1 MLVMLSG
8 MIGTDN
14 VLMLVAFA
22 DDEPVETTGE
32 SLPAD
37 DDGNVIGEET
47 EETAAPEP
55 ADETEPQA
63 AAEEEKAVPQPT
75 ETPEITTEPGT
86 GTEEPSE
93 LPTEDAAG
101 ESKSETEPEGPKDE
115 DVPALAE
122 RKIEHIQIIPNL
134 EMALSGQLPTDA
146 SVGLKETE
154 YQFKDTL
161 GTLLYKGELQVFYG
175 SGDVFQPDGIVT
187 VEIKGELIRSAISEG
202 RTIGLIVDERNTE
215 AKLVKAENDTL
226 TFQLTKIDLFVLY
239 VKAAETEDPKKG
251 EEPDKESD
259 EYVFQAET
267 VKLTDILTALSI
279 ELTQNNYNV
288 SVDSDA
294 VKLSAVKVNKN
305 GLAAFTLTALRSFSD
320 VTLSLVSSNGKD
332 AHSISLSYAVPVFN
346 YAFTGL
352 DDSVMLLSLLRENGV
367 KTVAVDDASVAE
379 GDEANV
385 ELLDYI
391 GDYLVAPNKYF
402 DRAVIT
408 AITREG
414 KTYEIVISCVAVVEE
429 QTIPASAG
437 EATVTLA
444 GLLPSGAEVAV
455 TEIETPDGIEAE
467 DSVSFDITISGD
479 FQPEEPITVTVS
491 DPKIREMAEAGMQ
504 ILVVHVADDGTLEP
518 IRPLE
523 VKGDTITF
531 MADHFSR
538 FNIGGYL
545 FGILTSWMTEAFHIA
560 ICGLSGLT
568 ANYSS
573 TSVVVEEGLEV
584 IGAWNV
590 SSSGLLSSLS
600 GLRIDMTER
609 ISIDLL
615 ERESLDVYAV
625 NNGQLDHVLASNIA
639 QEESVELGSA
649 KGFALVRDSGY
660 RQKSV
665 TLDNVSLDGMMPK
678 DVSAEAED
686 ASENTTVQ
694 MLDGELLAA
703 YEINLSSEGTEYQP
717 DAGHPVE
724 VTINVAGVTATNAD
738 NIELWH
744 IRDDGTSEKMEGFTV
759 ENGKVS
765 FVATSFSMY
774 AVVETKLTETVD
786 ASDGNTYEIVVTYKN
801 TSGIPMKGTALLV
814 SELKPG
820 DEGYDEY
827 VAASAAK
834 VGTKTENIE
843 LSRVFD
849 IRIVNESDHSTI
861 YEPAGDVEVSIRL
874 VGETLDDYANI
885 DVLHFVED
893 DNTDGFTVYDL
904 DSAVNGESVRF
915 TTDSFSVYAVVGTV
929 HVRTFYFYTFDEYLD
944 YVPYY
949 LNTDVGTDESQTYMQ
964 IVREGE
970 TPVAPQNPINP
981 QDQEAAFSGWYQG
994 SANTADGPT
1003 ATVPYTFSAV
1013 PELSEDDSVYLY
1025 AKFSRYIY
1033 VVFHDQHDA
1042 GSNSFPVAFTRRID
1056 LNSEGDWYVDVTQY
1070 SVSYEDPN
1078 ELDDTAMVFVGWSE
1092 APITKPGAALNDDGD
1107 TVTQVNTQNGQLW
1120 ATQTTHLY
1128 PIFAPVKWISFYSG
1142 PSGSHATY
1150 FTDTYYLNGIGPEN
1164 LPGRDGRPAMTRD
1177 GNYEFAG
1184 WYINASLDSNGE
1196 VDITGATK
1204 VADADGVLNTGA
1216 TDEEKGKLTAAGIT
1230 FENTAAEGETP
1241 SWRIKLTGNVTL
1253 YAYWTAKTTA
1263 NYTVVIVKQNATDET
1278 GINES
1283 NKTYSYSE
1291 SFTLSGTIGDTLQAT
1306 DSRFEHY
1313 RKLNTN
1319 GSYNALHDPD
1329 LGEGDVNPYANYTLS
1344 TSRTDSGEGSSTEID
1359 ANGSSIL
1366 YFRYNWITK
1375 PSISDKFTLRFVDPM
1390 AEPEYAIK
1398 EYVAGETEGTPYDD
1412 RVPYSETLSTYVPP
1426 DPTSTVSRAGLIFN
1440 GWYADRACT
1449 TRAIFHAGSTANDLT
1464 DEEKASL
1471 AIKENGVT
1479 TGYKPYVF
1487 FASMPAADMTFYAG
1501 WTRQWFLIKI
1511 DPNYGELYKHVYTDD
1526 TQTAYRI
1533 EEGDP
1538 VFTGTGS
1545 TWFWKEYGDTFQ
1557 EYTTIRR
1564 DYVESDSGSWYYVK
1578 HDRDYYGYPDGWISD
1593 ESGERK
1599 AYYTK
1604 DLGEATEFT
1613 TFEHEE
1619 GVYRYA
1625 GWYEVLYDE
1634 NGNEIGEADSRYDFS
1649 KIVDHNI
1656 TLRMRWQKVG
1666 AFYLQ
1671 YDAGLGTL
1679 NRDEENEKL
1688 YLELDGDSYADD
1700 ADVLITRS
1708 AKAPVSYEFV
1718 GWRIRGDE
1726 SGTVYRAGQT
1736 FHLLSQ
1742 YMATVQ
1748 GKRTVFLDAV
1758 YQQVPTATIVYHA
1771 NGGTV
1776 AGGITESSIHYG
1788 GYPTGSDFSDTSLV
1802 KSADLGAGT
1811 ATVSHIVNNSEFVL
1825 SDGSTWLCMNNAT
1838 FAGWCEN
1845 SVYDPDDADHPLL
1858 KTDASQ
1864 SYRVGANAGETAEDQ
1879 TVHLY
1884 AIWQV
1889 DVKFHLN
1896 KSADNANF
1904 GGTWDS
1910 SVYTLYGDTYT
1921 QSNVY
1926 VGSTLSWPTHDPVWT
1941 GSESKSFLGWAT
1953 RTGDSE
1959 PYTYNTFDFSQ
1970 PVTGAL
1976 DLYALWGDAPIC
1988 NVKVVDSS
1996 DYPTIAAAPWVDS
2009 DNNGTP
2015 DGSATITL
2023 TSARQAP
2030 SVLATAITSDADA
2043 YNNVHSTTYAFSFAT
2058 VLGESVDMQYLQ
2070 EKRIEQIYYSPQD
2083 GKTHL
2088 IYGSGTDAR
2097 DVALGENEQLCFVY
2111 YQVRTPD
2118 IGYLLMEISG
2128 DVKPINNMDSDAP
2141 TSTAGLGVTISAD
2154 TIFTIS
2160 STYQPMTWLPET
2172 VTETINKQAIT
2183 HYNFA
2188 IGAPGATN
2196 SVDLHHKTQAYTG
2209 NETGADARPEL
2220 YIKNTWRGLQF
2231 SQDGTNYFNADA
2243 ESKLYV
2249 VFYTEMPTVVTLYN
2263 STVGLAADM
2272 DTQFTYD
2279 YWIEEIPLNNGVPNY
2294 EMPTLVFTTRDPRT
2308 PYSQQLAAGDTY
2320 SALTFTSTA
2329 HTYRVTF
2336 VLTPKDGFTPTVPHS
2351 LPTVDGCNAPATT
2364 IPSWVG
2370 NSSATDSQSN
2380 NYHSNAVDSGNAF
2393 SYTVLEGDGYCG
2405 KTALIQFTNRRETVN
2420 VDLHVAKADLNG
2432 ILYHAPEWRVAATG
2446 SSTVWDPA
2454 NKYTVPLSLGEMKSL
2469 FEGYTYDKFTHN
2481 VDSNYKPG
2489 ALIYGMDHHTSAS
2502 HNDSSGDNDQITLD
2516 ENASLGCFKLA
2527 YELVD
2532 PANPNVYNLYMKDG
2546 GDYRYPLDGLAE
2558 QIAHNINGV
2567 THPDDN
2573 TLFYRLFY
2581 LFYPAVT
2588 VYYVVENA
2596 DGSLSPV
2603 KGSTDGTTE
2612 SETITYNGEQAKLN
2626 SHYNGMQADL
2636 NTEIVQQGQK
2646 VGIWTQS
2653 LEISQKVGDDANG
2666 NPIFNIPPLLDNGT
2680 HKLDLIY
2687 YKLGA
2692 STQADPATP
2701 HTNISAFPGT
2711 KDNGYIDPGTN
2722 SVYSSGVT
2730 EELVLHI
2737 GITDHR
2743 LQWRFVDEPAP
2754 QVLDNWPVVY
2764 AIYRER
2770 GYNLT
2775 VTKTVT
2781 VDTGYT
2787 EPYTVT
2793 ITSPSINR
2801 DKYTVTGT
2809 GYSTISAVP
2818 AQLNGSDLVEGTGV
2832 ITFEVK
2838 DGDSVTIHGLIPG
2851 TYTVSETGNE
2861 NDTLSAKTITDA
2873 SQATET
2879 DLTVTDNSTVS
2890 VNLQANTEL
2899 RLTNAPKAICRV
2911 GSIEFHTLSS
2921 AVEYI
2926 SAHSSTMTGTIEM
2939 LMDYLM
2945 PASDTPVI
2953 PAYLSVALTT
2963 ANNYNGSGTTATITR
2978 KGNVTG
2984 PMISNLGTFTLGNV
2998 CLYGNNVSGSAMIS
3012 NEGTLTLGGD
3022 ISVTN
3027 LTTTTTQGEGGEVT
3041 TTTATAGTQ
3050 TNTSPVLKDAKGNK
3064 NGGAIYSLKGTVNMV
3079 GGTIRACS
3087 ATSGGAI
3094 YAAAG
3099 AVNIS
3104 GGNIQ
3109 DNSATECGAIYYAG
3123 SDTVTISGG
3132 TIGADGHANKAQ
3144 NGGALYM
3151 ASGTADITGGTIS
3164 YNTASQSGGAIY
3176 ALNAY
3181 VNVNGNSAS
3190 IDHNTAAVNGGAVH
3204 METLTFKLI
3213 KGSITNNSAA
3223 DGGAIWAGT
3232 GTVELSGGSMSN
3244 NSATGVSTTTTDPD
3258 TGVETTTTTGGSGGA
3273 VYAESSAF
3281 VMTGGTLSSN
3291 TANENGG
3298 AVYAESG
3305 SINVKNSGSQVKNN
3319 TATNGSGGGV
3329 YAGSGSVTMSS
3340 SAKLYGNAATS
3351 GNGGALYVGSGTA
3364 SLNAVTIGDKTS
3376 GNANQAING
3385 SGVFVNSGTL
3395 SITDGSIGG
3404 NVASNGGAVGVGSA
3418 DARLNFYNGLKITGN
3433 TMTVSGGEPVA
3444 SNVYLNYDTDAIL
3457 NFQTLNNQANVG
3469 IYVSDDVLN
3478 EGTKDQTTV
3487 LAQRGVPNT
3496 RFGVYVNTNVVSNMG
3511 KIINDR
3517 TGNLTVR
3524 NETTNKK
3531 LYWVRDFNVKVY
3543 YVASYAD
3550 GLPFGNTD
3558 YTNSFATSG
3567 GNFKKQL
3574 DETPPKEDSAI
3585 SDVAADV
3592 RTKDGVNLPASAV
3605 FGNAFVQGSS
3615 ASSMSY
3621 TEYLTDIKWNT
3632 TDNRWEFVKRDRNSV
3647 PGNDTNTK
3655 ENLIFIYTE
3664 PYYLSIENNAK
3675 DDSNH
3680 GLTLDISALTVT
3692 VNGTAQSVIDNY
3704 GYVYAKNDEIQNALR
3719 PVQASDLVLAYGES
3733 IRILLPGGKNMA
3745 YALTGTYYSAYDP
3758 ANSSNNV
3765 PASGTVEY
3773 KQRVTPDSTPTQTGT
3788 GNVDASAAFAVN
3800 GTTPSTAGQTHQLIF
3815 GGDRAICKLVVSA
3828 RIADTSTTSGYVE
3841 SGFVDEH
3848 AGEENTAGKYEYT
3861 FNSPRQANDFIMAHH
3876 DAFTSGTTVTATIEM
3891 LMDYMI
3897 PASEQV
3903 SLSTGNDLVRNITF
3917 QTAVDGYFRYDSE
3930 NTKAD
3935 GTGTH
3940 PRATISRAS
3949 GNLSSFIAAPNGTLS
3964 GGDYVDKL
3972 TVKNL
3977 IFDGKNFGGDTIEG
3991 GIIKTKGW
3999 NVEISNADFRN
4010 CRARYGGGIFIES
4023 VWPKKDDQTPYGHL
4037 TVTDSHFTNCQS
4049 LEGTDKFGGG
4059 GIWTSMR
4066 EMTLT
4071 GCSFDSCR
4079 GDATIGNSKNAQGGG
4094 AFHFVA
4100 NINVNI
4106 ETKSTVT
4113 NCTFENCSANAGGSM
4128 ECGAKTVRITGCI
4141 FRNSTAKTKNS
4152 GAFNVWV
4159 YDSSNSSNKSY
4170 VYVDNCTFENCYCI
4184 TVSNGN
4190 GNGGAFRSTA
4200 TYNTVTNCTFTNT
4213 TGAKGGA
4220 INITND
4226 KAVDTFVSGC
4236 SFNGCTAVQEGGAIY
4251 CMSKTLTIDSVNH
4264 DSESGGYN
4272 QQTLNDTLIRNCTA
4286 VNEGGAVYHG
4296 NKNTAAIFSVTN
4308 ATIDTCY
4315 SSTKG
4320 GGGVYTMAPKVSI
4333 TDSIVQNCS
4342 TLAENQNGG
4351 GMYLE
4356 RSTNTILSGTVIQN
4370 CTATDF
4376 GGGVFQGE
4384 YYENNTLKTVNGSF
4398 TITNGSSISGNNAQG
4413 TVEATSNNVTY
4424 QVSGGG
4430 IYTRAKTFTLQ
4441 NSSVTDNQGLGS
4453 GGGICQ
4459 NYNGNDGSMTVDGA
4473 TVTGN
4478 ICGGYGGG
4486 LFTLTNM
4493 TLKGITTITGNRLTT
4508 YSDTA
4513 ENAAGVYLRNG
4524 VTLSLGVAGHT
4535 GTTVNGVT
4543 TYPDTFDITG
4553 NLTVDGTLS
4562 DLRLPDGTVNGEI
4575 VNANNVKVYCGIGGE
4590 IRVVNAKKKLT
4601 QFGTAQGLLVNPAG
4615 FTDEHK
4621 VFWADDGSL
4630 YGIVDRQDPNGKKII
4645 WGGDPI
4651 CKITDGNNRPLYI
4664 DAAHIRPAVFDRL
4677 DSGNNND
4684 KSTTSAFSTLRGLDS
4699 GETTLYYVDGTSY
4712 TGSDYKVQML
4722 VENYTAEY
4730 YIIATGGTGRNVTL
4744 TTARTT
4750 DSVYPY
4756 RGREGT
4762 RCTILR
4768 DPRMNT
4774 GNPMITAQTNL
4785 ALTNI
4790 VLDGGSENGVTANN
4804 NTRIIKADGGTN
4816 TPIQITLGRNA
4827 TLQNAEVTGTL
4838 ANNKADG
4845 KGGGVYLNNGA
4856 KLAVTGGAIRNCAA
4870 VDGGGVYI
4878 DGGAGTF
4885 TMSVG
4890 TITRC
4895 TASGNGGGVYFN
4907 KGTLTNDGS
4916 AGFMRITGGSITR
4929 CSAQNG
4935 GGVYLN
4941 GNNGS
4946 RTLYMSGGSIA
4957 SNHADNKGGGV
4968 FVGDANVR
4976 IYFSGAPYVHGS
4988 TSDISVASDKAC
5000 NVEMDQTFDRS
5011 ALNPSTVIVSS
5022 GLNRGAKIGV
5032 YVPGEDGGSG
5042 ALSTLYD
5049 KHGAEMDPFATFTDG
5064 NERGLN
5070 YFLND
5075 RNGMKGGRLDNPNGS
5090 DYKIYWRIIYA
5101 LSVKK
5106 QVLSDDPAD
5115 MTSYRFRLTLSGEI
5129 PNADGTK
5136 TPASEINGI
5145 YGDMTFTGGV
5155 ANFTLTNGQ
5164 TKSADL
5170 LPLGF
5175 SYRVEELLNVEEL
5188 AHFHTSVENWDGTV
5202 SSLTSV
5208 SGEMNTQSHFN
5219 YLVTFS
5225 NLHAICKLTDQQGHL
5240 LYTYNSDS
5248 ATYVPAV
5255 YSSLVTAFNKVNA
5268 GNDNHWF
5275 SLGDDGQYYNDN
5287 PSSYQIQ
5294 MLVPECELEDMASL
5308 MNGRTALLTTADRN
5322 ADDGFPYVGGDTTA
5336 KITRDYTGDSMITV
5350 SSGSLTLG
5358 NITLDGDGTGHPVS
5372 CNGDILNIAPGSSL
5386 TVGTGATLKNATTS
5400 GNGAAVY
5407 LAQGSTM
5414 NISGAP
5420 VFSNNV
5426 KTGAV
5431 SGTPK
5436 NGNDATFYSGTT
5448 APQDIYLAGYT
5459 GTTANS
5465 LVVTG
5470 DIDVGTIGQGSITVW
5485 AAENPHYVQNR
5496 QFAVMSG
5503 GTWTGLDAFRNA
5515 QPDTTTENPL
5525 KNEEGTPKYLYGI
5538 ARDGK
5543 VFWSGSMDLTVSKTV
5558 TGELADPTESFN
5570 FTVTFTG
5577 LDDGYKCDFAIYG
5590 FDGTDWIA
5598 LKGNENSGKKTVSN
5612 GTITFSLTHNQKI
5625 VISVPRGVNVTIT
5638 ETDSGFGEPSYV
5650 IDSAPSVS
5658 GSVTGAV
5665 AMNTDTSV
5673 AFTNH
5678 FPAVAPTGVFSNTTP
5693 FGMLFLFGAF
5703 LAAWLFFSW
5712 LIKKRHCKDD
5722 DPDPEG
5728 GESSGIRFP
5737 GGVPPSGT
5745 PPDARAAAPPGKAPV
5760 GDGPYGQSRAARE
5773 IGKRARE
5780 RILSQVILTR
5790 IRGWPLARGD
5800 PGDLPRCR
5808 NGPFPQGGIS

>member
-1 MLVMLSG
+1 MPAIEEGEQLVLAGLSYTWKNTAG
-8 MIGTDN
+8 
-14 VLMLVAFA
+14 
-22 DDEPVETTGE
+22 EPVG
-32 SLPAD
+32 AD
-37 DDGNVIGEET
+37 GKANSELLFTVNKALYRSDVKPGYQLEIDTSAVFGFALLVFTPDMAGET
-47 EETAAPEP
+47 E
-55 ADETEPQA
+55 
-63 AAEEEKAVPQPT
+63 
-75 ETPEITTEPGT
+75 
-86 GTEEPSE
+86 
-93 LPTEDAAG
+93 
-101 ESKSETEPEGPKDE
+101 
-115 DVPALAE
+115 VPA
-122 RKIEHIQIIPNL
+122 
-134 EMALSGQLPTDA
+134 TDTDMSTSVA
-146 SVGLKETE
+146 SYT
-154 YQFKDTL
+154 FTSDT
-161 GTLLYKGELQVFYG
+161 
-175 SGDVFQPDGIVT
+175 
-187 VEIKGELIRSAISEG
+187 
-202 RTIGLIVDERNTE
+202 
-215 AKLVKAENDTL
+215 AKLSDVLSVSGVTL
-226 TFQLTKIDLFVLY
+226 TQNNYNVSSVASYTFTSDTAKLSDVLS
-239 VKAAETEDPKKG
+239 VSGVT
-251 EEPDKESD
+251 
-259 EYVFQAET
+259 
-267 VKLTDILTALSI
+267 
-279 ELTQNNYNV
+279 LTQNNYNV

-294 VKLSAVKVNKN
+294 VQLSAHKVNKN
-305 GLAAFTLTALRSFSD
+305 RFADFTLTALRSFSD

-367 KTVAVDDASVAE
+367 NTVAVDDASAAE

-429 QTIPASAG
+429 QTIPATVG
-437 EATVTLA
+437 GATLTFS
-444 GLLPSGAEVAV
+444 GLLPEGAEVSV
-455 TEIETPDGIEAE
+455 TTVDTPDGIEAE

-479 FQPEEPITVTVS
+479 FQPKEPITVTVS

-518 IRPLE
+518 IRPLD

-545 FGILTSWMTEAFHIA
+545 FGILTSWMTEEFHIA
-560 ICGLSGLT
+560 ICGLSGLI

-609 ISIDLL
+609 IPIDLL

-660 RQKSV
+660 RHRSV
-665 TLDNVSLDGMMPK
+665 PLDNVSLDGMMPK
-678 DVSAEAED
+678 DISAEAED

-724 VTINVAGVTATNAD
+724 VTINVAGVTAKNAD
-738 NIELWH
+738 IIELWH
-744 IRDDGTSEKMEGFTV
+744 IRDDGTSEKMDGFTV

-874 VGETLDDYANI
+874 VGESLNDYAKI

-893 DNTDGFTVYDL
+893 ENTDGFTVYDL

-1013 PELSEDDSVYLY
+1013 PELPEDDSVYLY

-1033 VVFHDQHDA
+1033 VVFHDQYDA

-1092 APITKPGAALNDDGD
+1092 APITTPGAALNDDGD

-1164 LPGRDGRPAMTRD
+1164 LPGRDGHPAMTRD

-1204 VADADGVLNTGA
+1204 VADAYGVLNTGA
-1216 TDEEKGKLTAAGIT
+1216 TDEEKGKLTEAGIT
-1230 FENTAAEGETP
+1230 FENTAASGEDP

-1263 NYTVVIVKQNATDET
+1263 NYTVVIVKQNATDEAD
-1278 GINES
+1278 NDES
-1283 NKTYSYSE
+1283 NNTYSYSE
-1291 SFTLSGTIGDTLQAT
+1291 SFTLSGTIGAVLDET
-1306 DSRFEHY
+1306 DSSLYGNY
-1313 RKLNTN
+1313 RTLNTYT
-1319 GSYNALHDPD
+1319 GYNALHGTELTETDNA
-1329 LGEGDVNPYANYTLS
+1329 ENNPYANYELS
-1344 TSRTDSGEGSSTEID
+1344 TVRTDDQNVTVAE
-1359 ANGSSIL
+1359 NGSAIL
-1366 YFRYNWITK
+1366 YFRYNWKTK

-1390 AEPEYAIK
+1390 AEPEYVIEQYAEEIV
-1398 EYVAGETEGTPYDD
+1398 ESTTYDRRISYGIPLAG
-1412 RVPYSETLSTYVPP
+1412 YVPTP
-1426 DPTSTVSRAGLIFN
+1426 DPTSTVSPAGLIFN

-1526 TQTAYRI
+1526 AQTAYWM

-1578 HDRDYYGYPDGWISD
+1578 HDRDYYGYPDPSD
-1593 ESGERK
+1593 PDYDENARESGERK
-1599 AYYTK
+1599 TYYTK

-1613 TFEHEE
+1613 TFEHQE

-1649 KIVDHNI
+1649 QIVDHNI

-1679 NRDEENEKL
+1679 KHDEENEVL

-1788 GYPTGSDFSDTSLV
+1788 GYPTGSDFGDTSLV
-1802 KSADLGAGT
+1802 KSADLGAGM

-1858 KTDASQ
+1858 KTDAGQ
-1864 SYRVGANAGETAEDQ
+1864 SYRVGANAGDTAAEQ
-1879 TVHLY
+1879 IVHLY

-1889 DVKFHLN
+1889 DVKYHLN
-1896 KSADNANF
+1896 ENSSNANF

-1910 SVYTLYGDTYT
+1910 SVYTLNGDTYT

-1926 VGSTLSWPTHDPVWT
+1926 VGSTLSWPPHDPVWT
-1941 GSESKSFLGWAT
+1941 GGGSKSFLGWAT
-1953 RTGDSE
+1953 RTDDSE
-1959 PYTYNTFDFSQ
+1959 PYTYNPFDFSQ

-1976 DLYALWGDAPIC
+1976 DLYALWGNAPIC

-1996 DYPTIAAAPWVDS
+1996 DYPTIAAAPWVDN
-2009 DNNGTP
+2009 DNDGTA
-2015 DGSATITL
+2015 DGVATITL
-2023 TSARQAP
+2023 TSARRAP
-2030 SVLATAITSDADA
+2030 SALATAITSGADA
-2043 YNNVHSTTYAFSFAT
+2043 YNSVYSTTYAFSFAT

-2128 DVKPINNMDSDAP
+2128 DVKDITSEMQNAP

-2160 STYQPMTWLPET
+2160 GSYRPMTWLPET
-2172 VTETINKQAIT
+2172 ISIENHEPINKSSIT

-2243 ESKLYV
+2243 DSKLYV

-2294 EMPTLVFTTRDPRT
+2294 ESPTLVFTTRDPST

-2336 VLTPKDGFTPTVPHS
+2336 VLTPKDGFTPTVPAS
-2351 LPTVDGCNAPATT
+2351 LPTIDGCNVPATT

-2370 NSSATDSQSN
+2370 NSSATDSQSK

-2420 VDLHVAKADLNG
+2420 VDLHVAKADRNG
-2432 ILYHAPEWRVAATG
+2432 ILYHAPEWRVAAAEG
-2446 SSTVWDPA
+2446 ASTVWDPA
-2454 NKYTVPLSLGEMKSL
+2454 NKYTVQLPLGETKSL
-2469 FEGYTYDKFTHN
+2469 FDGYTYDKFTQN
-2481 VDSNYKPG
+2481 VDPNYKPG
-2489 ALIYGMDHHTSAS
+2489 ALIYGMDRHTSHS
-2502 HNDSSGDNDQITLD
+2502 HGGASGDNDQITLD
-2516 ENASLGCFKLA
+2516 KNASLGCFKLA

-2567 THPDDN
+2567 THSEDN

-2612 SETITYNGEQAKLN
+2612 STIITYNGEQAKLN
-2626 SHYNGMQADL
+2626 SHYDGMQADL

-2692 STQADPATP
+2692 STQKDPATP

-2711 KDNGYIDPGTN
+2711 KDNGYIVPGTN

-2743 LQWRFVDEPAP
+2743 LQWQFVDEPAP

-2879 DLTVTDNSTVS
+2879 DLTVIDNAVS
-2890 VNLQANTEL
+2890 VNLQANTKL

-2939 LMDYLM
+2939 LTDYLM

-2978 KGNVTG
+2978 KDNVTG

-2998 CLYGNNVSGSAMIS
+2998 CLDGNNVSGSAMIS
-3012 NEGTLTLGGD
+3012 NEGTLALGGD

-3027 LTTTTTQGEGGEVT
+3027 LTTTTATDPETGEGITVT
-3041 TTTATAGTQ
+3041 TAAAATVS
-3050 TNTSPVLKDAKGNK
+3050 NTSPTLEHASGG

-3079 GGTIRACS
+3079 GGTIQACS

-3104 GGNIQ
+3104 GGTMHG
-3109 DNSATECGAIYYAG
+3109 NSATSGGALFYAG

-3132 TIGADGHANKAQ
+3132 TIGGDGHANTAV
-3144 NGGALYM
+3144 NGGAIYM

-3164 YNTASQSGGAIY
+3164 YNEATACGGAIY

-3181 VNVNGNSAS
+3181 VNVNGSGAS
-3190 IDHNTAAVNGGAVH
+3190 IIRNMAAVNGGAVH

-3213 KGSITNNSAA
+3213 KGSITDNSAPN
-3223 DGGAIWAGT
+3223 GGAVWAGT

-3329 YAGSGSVTMSS
+3329 FAESGSVTMSG
-3340 SAKLYGNAATS
+3340 SAKFYGNEAAS

-3364 SLNAVTIGDKTS
+3364 SLNAVTIGDTIS

-3418 DARLNFYNGLKITGN
+3418 DARLNFYNKLKITDN
-3433 TMTVSGGEPVA
+3433 TMNGSA

-3478 EGTKDQTTV
+3478 EGTEDQTTV

-3496 RFGVYVNTNVVSNMG
+3496 RFGVYVNTNVVSYMG
-3511 KIINDR
+3511 TIKNDR
-3517 TGNLTVR
+3517 TGNLAVR

-3531 LYWVRDFNVKVY
+3531 LYWVRDFTVKVY
-3543 YVASYAD
+3543 YVASYAN

-3567 GNFKKQL
+3567 SNFKKQL
-3574 DETPPKEDSAI
+3574 DETPPQYDSAA
-3585 SDVAADV
+3585 SEVAADL
-3592 RTKDGVNLPASAV
+3592 RTKSGVNLSATAV
-3605 FGNAFVQGSS
+3605 FGNAFVKPDSGQL
-3615 ASSMSY
+3615 ADVSY
-3621 TEYLTDIKWNT
+3621 SDYLTDINWNST
-3632 TDNRWEFVKRDRNSV
+3632 TNLWEYVKRD
-3647 PGNDTNTK
+3647 GNPIEGAASGTEKT
-3655 ENLIFIYTE
+3655 LIFIYTE
-3664 PYYLSIENNAK
+3664 PYYLSIENNAR
-3675 DDSNH
+3675 DESGH

-3692 VNGTAQSVIDNY
+3692 VNGTPQSVIDNY

-3719 PVQASDLVLAYGES
+3719 PVKASDLVLAYGES

-3765 PASGTVEY
+3765 LASGTVEY
-3773 KQRVTPDSTPTQTGT
+3773 KQRETTNSEPTPLATGSVTTKSVSVSGEK
-3788 GNVDASAAFAVN
+3788 AK
-3800 GTTPSTAGQTHQLIF
+3800 TPSTSGQTHELIF
-3815 GGDRAICKLVVSA
+3815 GGDRAICRLVVSKE
-3828 RIADTSTTSGYVE
+3828 ITGVQETEYV
-3841 SGFVDEH
+3841 DRH
-3848 AGEENTAGKYEYT
+3848 AGEGTTAGKHEYT

-3903 SLSTGNDLVRNITF
+3903 SLSTGNGMARNITF
-3917 QTAVDGYFRYDSE
+3917 QTAVDGYFRYDSA

-3935 GTGTH
+3935 GSGTN
-3940 PRATISRAS
+3940 PRAVISRAS
-3949 GNLSSFIAAPNGTLS
+3949 GNNSSFIVASAGTMNAART
-3964 GGDYVDKL
+3964 DYIDKL

-3977 IFDGKNFGGDTIEG
+3977 VFDGKNISGNDISG
-3991 GIIKTKGW
+3991 GIVKTNGW
-3999 NVEISNADFRN
+3999 NVEIDHVEFKNSKA
-4010 CRARYGGGIFIES
+4010 
-4023 VWPKKDDQTPYGHL
+4023 
-4037 TVTDSHFTNCQS
+4037 
-4049 LEGTDKFGGG
+4049 KFGGG
-4059 GIWTSMR
+4059 IYIESVNKGSSDKTPIGSLTVKNSVFSNCECTHSDDKYGGGAIWTSMKNVAVEGSQFLSCTANQQGGALFHYVAADGER
-4066 EMTLT
+4066 ESYTEIDGCT
-4071 GCSFDSCR
+4071 FDGCS
-4079 GDATIGNSKNAQGGG
+4079 AG
-4094 AFHFVA
+4094 AA
-4100 NINVNI
+4100 
-4106 ETKSTVT
+4106 
-4113 NCTFENCSANAGGSM
+4113 AGSM
-4128 ECGAKTVRITGCI
+4128 ESGATVIRVKNTT
-4141 FRNSTAKTKNS
+4141 FRNSTSNAKNGGALNIWSGNS
-4152 GAFNVWV
+4152 DSTSGQPTTDCWV
-4159 YDSSNSSNKSY
+4159 NLTG
-4170 VYVDNCTFENCYCI
+4170 CTFENCYAL
-4184 TVSNGN
+4184 NGTGDK
-4190 GNGGAFRSTA
+4190 GNGGAMRSTA
-4200 TYNTVTNCTFTNT
+4200 KYNTITDCTFINNI
-4213 TGAKGGA
+4213 GNNGGA
-4220 INITND
+4220 INIFNRSAEAT
-4226 KAVDTFVSGC
+4226 VISGC
-4236 SFNGCTAVQEGGAIY
+4236 TFNGCSARGQGGAIW
-4251 CMSKTLTIDSVNH
+4251 CRSKTLTINASNNTPNP
-4264 DSESGGYN
+4264 Y
-4272 QQTLNDTLIRNCTA
+4272 IRNCTA
-4286 VNEGGAVYHG
+4286 PNEGGGVYHG
-4296 NKNTAAIFSVTN
+4296 NNKTGSTLTVEKT
-4308 ATIDTCY
+4308 TIDTC
-4315 SSTKG
+4315 SSTTKA
-4320 GGGVYTMAPKVSI
+4320 GGGVYTTALTASFK
-4333 TDSIVQNCS
+4333 DSTVQNCS
-4342 TLAENQNGG
+4342 TVAANQNGG
-4351 GMYLE
+4351 GLYLE
-4356 RSTNTILSGTVIQN
+4356 QSTSTTLSRTTIQG
-4370 CTATDF
+4370 CTATGL
-4376 GGGVFQGE
+4376 GGGVYHAAKGAF
-4384 YYENNTLKTVNGSF
+4384 TVSD
-4398 TITNGSSISGNNAQG
+4398 GSSISGNIAKG
-4413 TVEATSNNVTY
+4413 SETVTSNNVER
-4424 QVSGGG
+4424 QHSGGG
-4430 IYTRAKTFTLQ
+4430 IYTKAMTFTLKD
-4441 NSSVTDNQGLGS
+4441 SRVTDNQGLGS

-4459 NYNGNDGSMTVDGA
+4459 NFDGSNGSMTVDGA

-4478 ICGGYGGG
+4478 ISGGMGGG

-4493 TLKGITTITGNRLTT
+4493 ALKGVTTVTGNRLTT
-4508 YSDTA
+4508 DASTA
-4513 ENAAGVYLRNG
+4513 NNAAGVYLRNG

-4562 DLRLPDGTVNGEI
+4562 DLRLPDTTSGEI
-4575 VNANNVKVYCGIGGE
+4575 VNAISVKVYCDIDGE

-4601 QFGTAQGLLVNPAG
+4601 QFGTAQGSLVNPAG

-4630 YGIVDRQDPNGKKII
+4630 YGIVDRQDADGKKII

-4664 DAAHIRPAVFDRL
+4664 DSEHIRPAVFDRL
-4677 DSGNNND
+4677 DSGNTSD
-4684 KSTTSAFSTLRGLDS
+4684 KTTTSAFSTLRRS
-4699 GETTLYYVDGTSY
+4699 ENLYYVDGTPY
-4712 TGSDYKVQML
+4712 TGTDYKVQML

-4730 YIIATGGTGRNVTL
+4730 FITATGGTGRNVTL

-4768 DPRMNT
+4768 DPGMNT
-4774 GNPMITAQTNL
+4774 GKPMIKAETNL

-4804 NTRIIKADGGTN
+4804 NTRIIYADAGSGKA
-4816 TPIQITLGRNA
+4816 IQITLGRNA
-4827 TLQNAEVTGTL
+4827 TLQNAKV
-4838 ANNKADG
+4838 KD

-4878 DGGAGTF
+4878 DGRTGTF

-4941 GNNGS
+4941 GGNASGGIS

-4957 SNHADNKGGGV
+4957 SNHAAQKGGGV
-4968 FVGDANVR
+4968 FVGDDKVR

-4988 TSDISVASDKAC
+4988 TSDASLASDRAC

-5032 YVPGEDGGSG
+5032 YVPEEDGGAG

-5075 RNGMKGGRLDNPNGS
+5075 RNGMKGGRLDNPEGN

-5115 MTSYRFRLTLSGEI
+5115 MTSYRFKLELSGEI
-5129 PNADGTK
+5129 QNADGTK

-5145 YGDMTFTGGV
+5145 FGDMTFTGGV
-5155 ANFTLTNGQ
+5155 AYFTLTNGQ

-5175 SYRVEELLNVEEL
+5175 SYSVEELLNVEER

-5208 SGEMNTQSHFN
+5208 SGEMKTQTHFN

-5225 NLHAICKLTDQQGHL
+5225 NLHAICKLTDQLGCL

-5248 ATYVPAV
+5248 ATYIPAV

-5308 MNGRTALLTTADRN
+5308 MNGRIALLTTADRD

-5336 KITRDYTGDSMITV
+5336 KITRAFDDKSMISV
-5350 SSGSLTLG
+5350 SNGSLTLG

-5577 LDDGYKCDFAIYG
+5577 LDDGYKCDFVIYS
-5590 FDGTDWIA
+5590 FNGTDWIA
-5598 LKGNENSGKKTVSN
+5598 LTGNGNSDKKTVSN

-5638 ETDSGFGEPSYV
+5638 ETDPGFGQPSYV

-5693 FGMLFLFGAF
+5693 FGKLFLFGTF

-5728 GESSGIRFP
+5728 GGSPGIRFP

-5780 RILSQVILTR
+5780 RILSHVILTR
-5790 IRGWPLARGD
+5790 IRGWPPARGD
-5800 PGDLPRCR
+5800 PEDLPRCR
-5808 NGPFPQGGIS
+5808 NGPFPALQGGIS

>member
-1 MLVMLSG
+1 M
-8 MIGTDN
+8 
-14 VLMLVAFA
+14 
-22 DDEPVETTGE
+22 
-32 SLPAD
+32 
-37 DDGNVIGEET
+37 
-47 EETAAPEP
+47 
-55 ADETEPQA
+55 
-63 AAEEEKAVPQPT
+63 
-75 ETPEITTEPGT
+75 
-86 GTEEPSE
+86 
-93 LPTEDAAG
+93 
-101 ESKSETEPEGPKDE
+101 
-115 DVPALAE
+115 
-122 RKIEHIQIIPNL
+122 
-134 EMALSGQLPTDA
+134 
-146 SVGLKETE
+146 
-154 YQFKDTL
+154 
-161 GTLLYKGELQVFYG
+161 
-175 SGDVFQPDGIVT
+175 
-187 VEIKGELIRSAISEG
+187 
-202 RTIGLIVDERNTE
+202 
-215 AKLVKAENDTL
+215 
-226 TFQLTKIDLFVLY
+226 
-239 VKAAETEDPKKG
+239 
-251 EEPDKESD
+251 
-259 EYVFQAET
+259 
-267 VKLTDILTALSI
+267 
-279 ELTQNNYNV
+279 
-288 SVDSDA
+288 
-294 VKLSAVKVNKN
+294 
-305 GLAAFTLTALRSFSD
+305 
-320 VTLSLVSSNGKD
+320 
-332 AHSISLSYAVPVFN
+332 
-346 YAFTGL
+346 
-352 DDSVMLLSLLRENGV
+352 
-367 KTVAVDDASVAE
+367 
-379 GDEANV
+379 
-385 ELLDYI
+385 
-391 GDYLVAPNKYF
+391 
-402 DRAVIT
+402 
-408 AITREG
+408 
-414 KTYEIVISCVAVVEE
+414 
-429 QTIPASAG
+429 
-437 EATVTLA
+437 
-444 GLLPSGAEVAV
+444 
-455 TEIETPDGIEAE
+455 
-467 DSVSFDITISGD
+467 
-479 FQPEEPITVTVS
+479 
-491 DPKIREMAEAGMQ
+491 
-504 ILVVHVADDGTLEP
+504 
-518 IRPLE
+518 
-523 VKGDTITF
+523 
-531 MADHFSR
+531 
-538 FNIGGYL
+538 
-545 FGILTSWMTEAFHIA
+545 
-560 ICGLSGLT
+560 
-568 ANYSS
+568 
-573 TSVVVEEGLEV
+573 
-584 IGAWNV
+584 
-590 SSSGLLSSLS
+590 
-600 GLRIDMTER
+600 
-609 ISIDLL
+609 
-615 ERESLDVYAV
+615 
-625 NNGQLDHVLASNIA
+625 
-639 QEESVELGSA
+639 
-649 KGFALVRDSGY
+649 
-660 RQKSV
+660 
-665 TLDNVSLDGMMPK
+665 
-678 DVSAEAED
+678 
-686 ASENTTVQ
+686 
-694 MLDGELLAA
+694 
-703 YEINLSSEGTEYQP
+703 
-717 DAGHPVE
+717 
-724 VTINVAGVTATNAD
+724 
-738 NIELWH
+738 
-744 IRDDGTSEKMEGFTV
+744 
-759 ENGKVS
+759 
-765 FVATSFSMY
+765 
-774 AVVETKLTETVD
+774 
-786 ASDGNTYEIVVTYKN
+786 
-801 TSGIPMKGTALLV
+801 
-814 SELKPG
+814 
-820 DEGYDEY
+820 
-827 VAASAAK
+827 
-834 VGTKTENIE
+834 
-843 LSRVFD
+843 
-849 IRIVNESDHSTI
+849 
-861 YEPAGDVEVSIRL
+861 
-874 VGETLDDYANI
+874 
-885 DVLHFVED
+885 
-893 DNTDGFTVYDL
+893 
-904 DSAVNGESVRF
+904 
-915 TTDSFSVYAVVGTV
+915 
-929 HVRTFYFYTFDEYLD
+929 
-944 YVPYY
+944 
-949 LNTDVGTDESQTYMQ
+949 
-964 IVREGE
+964 
-970 TPVAPQNPINP
+970 
-981 QDQEAAFSGWYQG
+981 
-994 SANTADGPT
+994 
-1003 ATVPYTFSAV
+1003 
-1013 PELSEDDSVYLY
+1013 
-1025 AKFSRYIY
+1025 
-1033 VVFHDQHDA
+1033 
-1042 GSNSFPVAFTRRID
+1042 
-1056 LNSEGDWYVDVTQY
+1056 
-1070 SVSYEDPN
+1070 
-1078 ELDDTAMVFVGWSE
+1078 
-1092 APITKPGAALNDDGD
+1092 
-1107 TVTQVNTQNGQLW
+1107 
-1120 ATQTTHLY
+1120 
-1128 PIFAPVKWISFYSG
+1128 
-1142 PSGSHATY
+1142 
-1150 FTDTYYLNGIGPEN
+1150 
-1164 LPGRDGRPAMTRD
+1164 
-1177 GNYEFAG
+1177 
-1184 WYINASLDSNGE
+1184 
-1196 VDITGATK
+1196 
-1204 VADADGVLNTGA
+1204 
-1216 TDEEKGKLTAAGIT
+1216 
-1230 FENTAAEGETP
+1230 
-1241 SWRIKLTGNVTL
+1241 
-1253 YAYWTAKTTA
+1253 
-1263 NYTVVIVKQNATDET
+1263 
-1278 GINES
+1278 
-1283 NKTYSYSE
+1283 
-1291 SFTLSGTIGDTLQAT
+1291 
-1306 DSRFEHY
+1306 
-1313 RKLNTN
+1313 
-1319 GSYNALHDPD
+1319 
-1329 LGEGDVNPYANYTLS
+1329 
-1344 TSRTDSGEGSSTEID
+1344 
-1359 ANGSSIL
+1359 
-1366 YFRYNWITK
+1366 
-1375 PSISDKFTLRFVDPM
+1375 
-1390 AEPEYAIK
+1390 
-1398 EYVAGETEGTPYDD
+1398 
-1412 RVPYSETLSTYVPP
+1412 
-1426 DPTSTVSRAGLIFN
+1426 
-1440 GWYADRACT
+1440 
-1449 TRAIFHAGSTANDLT
+1449 
-1464 DEEKASL
+1464 
-1471 AIKENGVT
+1471 
-1479 TGYKPYVF
+1479 
-1487 FASMPAADMTFYAG
+1487 
-1501 WTRQWFLIKI
+1501 
-1511 DPNYGELYKHVYTDD
+1511 
-1526 TQTAYRI
+1526 
-1533 EEGDP
+1533 
-1538 VFTGTGS
+1538 
-1545 TWFWKEYGDTFQ
+1545 
-1557 EYTTIRR
+1557 
-1564 DYVESDSGSWYYVK
+1564 
-1578 HDRDYYGYPDGWISD
+1578 
-1593 ESGERK
+1593 
-1599 AYYTK
+1599 
-1604 DLGEATEFT
+1604 
-1613 TFEHEE
+1613 
-1619 GVYRYA
+1619 
-1625 GWYEVLYDE
+1625 
-1634 NGNEIGEADSRYDFS
+1634 
-1649 KIVDHNI
+1649 
-1656 TLRMRWQKVG
+1656 
-1666 AFYLQ
+1666 
-1671 YDAGLGTL
+1671 
-1679 NRDEENEKL
+1679 
-1688 YLELDGDSYADD
+1688 
-1700 ADVLITRS
+1700 
-1708 AKAPVSYEFV
+1708 
-1718 GWRIRGDE
+1718 
-1726 SGTVYRAGQT
+1726 
-1736 FHLLSQ
+1736 
-1742 YMATVQ
+1742 
-1748 GKRTVFLDAV
+1748 
-1758 YQQVPTATIVYHA
+1758 
-1771 NGGTV
+1771 
-1776 AGGITESSIHYG
+1776 
-1788 GYPTGSDFSDTSLV
+1788 
-1802 KSADLGAGT
+1802 KSADLTGTEAT
-1811 ATVSHIVNNSEFVL
+1811 ATVSHIVNNSEFDL
-1825 SDGSTWLCMNNAT
+1825 SNGAWLTMNDAT

-1845 SVYDPDDADHPLL
+1845 SVYDPKDADHPLL
-1858 KTDASQ
+1858 VDTE
-1864 SYRVGANAGETAEDQ
+1864 SYRVGANAGDTAAEQ
-1879 TVHLY
+1879 IVHLY

-1889 DVKFHLN
+1889 DVKYHLN
-1896 KSADNANF
+1896 ENSSNANF

-1910 SVYTLYGDTYT
+1910 SVCTLNGDTYT

-1926 VGSTLSWPTHDPVWT
+1926 VGSTLSWPPHDPVWT
-1941 GSESKSFLGWAT
+1941 GGGSKSFLGWAT

-1959 PYTYNTFDFSQ
+1959 SYTYNPFDFSQ

-1996 DYPTIAAAPWVDS
+1996 DYPTIAAAPWVDN
-2009 DNNGTP
+2009 DNDGTA
-2015 DGSATITL
+2015 DGVATITL
-2023 TSARQAP
+2023 TSARRAP
-2030 SVLATAITSDADA
+2030 SALATAITSGADA
-2043 YNNVHSTTYAFSFAT
+2043 YNSAQSTTYAFSFAT

-2128 DVKPINNMDSDAP
+2128 DVTPINNMDSDAP
-2141 TSTAGLGVTISAD
+2141 MSTAGLQGVTISAD

-2160 STYQPMTWLPET
+2160 STYRPMTWLPET
-2172 VTETINKQAIT
+2172 VTNKSSETINKQAIT

-2243 ESKLYV
+2243 DSKLYV

-2294 EMPTLVFTTRDPRT
+2294 ESPTLVFTTRDPST

-2336 VLTPKDGFTPTVPHS
+2336 VLTPKDGFKGERPTT
-2351 LPTVDGCNAPATT
+2351 LLDPATLQPVVGST
-2364 IPSWVG
+2364 PSIQLPILDEGGNVVGEDLPSWV
-2370 NSSATDSQSN
+2370 
-2380 NYHSNAVDSGNAF
+2380 SNASDAKDGTYHYSKADVPYTF
-2393 SYTVLEGDGYCG
+2393 IYTVQDNDGCCG

-2446 SSTVWDPA
+2446 SSTVWNAD
-2454 NKYTVPLSLGEMKSL
+2454 NKYTVPLLLGETKSL
-2469 FEGYTYDKFTHN
+2469 FNGYTYDKFTQN

-2489 ALIYGMDHHTSAS
+2489 ALIYGMDRHTSHS
-2502 HNDSSGDNDQITLD
+2502 HGGASGDNDQITLD

-2567 THPDDN
+2567 THSTDG

-2626 SHYNGMQADL
+2626 SHYDGMQADL

-2692 STQADPATP
+2692 STQADPGTA
-2701 HTNISAFPGT
+2701 HTNISDFPGT
-2711 KDNGYIDPGTN
+2711 KDNGYIDPSTQR
-2722 SVYSSGVT
+2722 VYTSGVT

-2743 LQWRFVDEPAP
+2743 PQWQFVDEPAP

-2787 EPYTVT
+2787 EPYTVK
-2793 ITSPSINR
+2793 ITSSSINR

-2890 VNLQANTEL
+2890 VDLQANTEL

-2963 ANNYNGSGTTATITR
+2963 ANNYNGSSGTATITR
-2978 KGNVTG
+2978 KDNVTT
-2984 PMISNLGTFTLGNV
+2984 PMFSNLGKFTLGNV
-2998 CLYGNNVSGSAMIS
+2998 ILDGNNVSGSAMIS
-3012 NEGTLTLGGD
+3012 NEGTLALGGA

-3027 LTTTTTQGEGGEVT
+3027 LTTTATTDPETGVNTT
-3041 TTTATAGTQ
+3041 TTTATAATV
-3050 TNTSPVLKDAKGNK
+3050 TSTAPDLKNAAGSG
-3064 NGGAIYSLKGTVNMV
+3064 NGGAIYSLKGTVNMA
-3079 GGTIRACS
+3079 GGMIRACS
-3087 ATSGGAI
+3087 AAKGGAI

-3104 GGNIQ
+3104 GGTMQ
-3109 DNSATECGAIYYAG
+3109 GNSATSGGALYYAG

-3132 TIGADGHANKAQ
+3132 VIGAENSSNSAE
-3144 NGGALYM
+3144 NGGAIYM
-3151 ASGTADITGGTIS
+3151 ASGTANITGGTIS
-3164 YNTASQSGGAIY
+3164 YNEATTSGGAIY

-3181 VNVNGNSAS
+3181 VNVNGSGAS
-3190 IDHNTAAVNGGAVH
+3190 IIRNTATVNGGAVH

-3213 KGSITNNSAA
+3213 NGSITNNSAA
-3223 DGGAIWAGT
+3223 NGGAVWAGT

-3273 VYAESSAF
+3273 VYTQSSAF
-3281 VMTGGTLSSN
+3281 VMTGGTVENN

-3298 AVYAESG
+3298 GVYTESG
-3305 SINVKNSGSQVKNN
+3305 SITVKNSGSQVKNN

-3329 YAGSGSVTMSS
+3329 YAGSGSVTMSNN
-3340 SAKLYGNAATS
+3340 ANLYGNKAIK

-3364 SLNAVTIGDKTS
+3364 SLNAVTIGDTIS

-3418 DARLNFYNGLKITGN
+3418 DARLNFYNKLKITDN
-3433 TMTVSGGEPVA
+3433 TMNGSA

-3478 EGTKDQTTV
+3478 EGTEDQTTV

-3496 RFGVYVNTNVVSNMG
+3496 RFGVYVNTNVVSYMG
-3511 KIINDR
+3511 TIKNDR
-3517 TGNLTVR
+3517 TGNLAVR

-3531 LYWVRDFNVKVY
+3531 LYWVRDFTVKVY
-3543 YVASYAD
+3543 YVASYAK

-3558 YTNSFATSG
+3558 YTNNFATSG

-3574 DETPPKEDSAI
+3574 SETPPQFNSAI

-3592 RTKDGVNLPASAV
+3592 RTKNGVNLSASAV
-3605 FGNAFVQGSS
+3605 FGHAFVQGSS

-3621 TEYLTDIKWNT
+3621 TEYLTDINWNT
-3632 TDNRWEFVKRDRNSV
+3632 TDNRWEFVKRDGNSV

-3664 PYYLSIENNAK
+3664 PYYLSIENNAR
-3675 DDSNH
+3675 DSSNN
-3680 GLTLDISALTVT
+3680 GLTLVISGLNVT

-3704 GYVYAKNDEIQNALR
+3704 GYVYAKNDEIQSALR

-3773 KQRVTPDSTPTQTGT
+3773 KQRETTNSEPTPLATGSVTANSVSVSGEK
-3788 GNVDASAAFAVN
+3788 AK
-3800 GTTPSTAGQTHQLIF
+3800 TPSAVGQTHELIF
-3815 GGDRAICKLVVSA
+3815 GGDRAICRLVVSKE
-3828 RIADTSTTSGYVE
+3828 ITGVQETEYV
-3841 SGFVDEH
+3841 DHH
-3848 AGEENTAGKYEYT
+3848 AGEGTTAGKHEYT

-3903 SLSTGNDLVRNITF
+3903 SLSTGNSLVRDITF
-3917 QTAVDGYFRYDSE
+3917 QTAVDGYFRYDPA
-3930 NTKAD
+3930 NTKSD
-3935 GTGTH
+3935 GEGTKPH
-3940 PRATISRAS
+3940 ATISRAS
-3949 GNLSSFIAAPNGTLS
+3949 GNLSSFIAAPGGTLS

-3977 IFDGKNFGGDTIEG
+3977 VFDGKNFGGTIIDH
-3991 GIIKTKGW
+3991 GIIDTNGW
-3999 NVEISNADFRN
+3999 NVEIDHCDFNN
-4010 CRARYGGGIFIES
+4010 CQAKYGGGVFIKS
-4023 VWPKKDDQTPYGHL
+4023 VTPKTGNLTPYGSL
-4037 TVTDSHFTNCQS
+4037 KVRNCNFSNCQS
-4049 LEGTDKFGGG
+4049 LYNTDKYGGG
-4059 GIWTSMR
+4059 AIWTSMKTVTI
-4066 EMTLT
+4066 EH
-4071 GCSFDSCR
+4071 CSFTTCYASQ
-4079 GDATIGNSKNAQGGG
+4079 QGG
-4094 AFHFVA
+4094 ALFHYLGG
-4100 NINVNI
+4100 NY
-4106 ETKSTVT
+4106 ESSTT
-4113 NCTFENCSANAGGSM
+4113 IDGCTFEGCNAGAAAGSM
-4128 ECGAKTVRITGCI
+4128 ESGAKTVTVQNTT
-4141 FRNSTAKTKNS
+4141 FRNSTSNAKNG
-4152 GAFNVWV
+4152 GALNVWALDQENPTAECHV
-4159 YDSSNSSNKSY
+4159 YLE
-4170 VYVDNCTFENCYCI
+4170 NCEFENCYAL
-4184 TVSNGN
+4184 NGSGKN
-4190 GNGGAFRSTA
+4190 GNGGAMRSTA
-4200 TYNTVTNCTFTNT
+4200 TYNTITNCRFINNI
-4213 TGAKGGA
+4213 GNDGGA
-4220 INITND
+4220 INIFNGN
-4226 KAVDTFVSGC
+4226 AVDTFISGC
-4236 SFNGCTAVQEGGAIY
+4236 TFTGCSARNQGGAIF
-4251 CMSKTLTIDSVNH
+4251 CASRNLTIDSINR
-4264 DSESGGYN
+4264 DNNSA
-4272 QQTLNDTLIRNCTA
+4272 TPNDTSIRNCTA
-4286 VNEGGAVYHG
+4286 VNAGGGVYHG
-4296 NKNTAAIFSVTN
+4296 NKSDESSFTLEK
-4308 ATIDTCY
+4308 ATIDTC
-4315 SSTKG
+4315 SSTSKAG
-4320 GGGVYTMAPKVSI
+4320 GGLYIQAKKTVTL
-4333 TDSIVQNCS
+4333 TDSTVQNCS
-4342 TLAENQNGG
+4342 TVAANQNGG
-4351 GMYLE
+4351 GLYLE
-4356 RSTNTILSGTVIQN
+4356 QSLDTTISGSTIRN
-4370 CTATDF
+4370 CTAT
-4376 GGGVFQGE
+4376 GLGGGIYHAVGGVF
-4384 YYENNTLKTVNGSF
+4384 TVKELPISETESKGS
-4398 TITNGSSISGNNAQG
+4398 IISGNIAQG
-4413 TVEATSNNVTY
+4413 STSTTSDGTTY

-4430 IYTRAKTFTLQ
+4430 IYTKTKTFTLQ
-4441 NSSVTDNQGLGS
+4441 NSSVTDNQAAAG

-4459 NYNGNDGSMTVDGA
+4459 DYYDRSGMMTVDGA

-4478 ICGGYGGG
+4478 ISGGMGGG

-4493 TLKGITTITGNRLTT
+4493 TLRGSTSVTDNRLTT
-4508 YSDTA
+4508 GSDTA
-4513 ENAAGVYLRNG
+4513 DNAAGVYLRNG
-4524 VTLSLGVAGHT
+4524 VTLSLGAADHT
-4535 GTTVNGVT
+4535 PTVVNGET
-4543 TYPDTFDITG
+4543 IYPDRFNITG
-4553 NLTVDGTLS
+4553 NLTVDGTPS
-4562 DLRLPDGTVNGEI
+4562 DLRLPDKTSNGETVNDQK
-4575 VNANNVKVYCGIGGE
+4575 VLVYCGIGGE

-4601 QFGTAQGLLVNPAG
+4601 QFGTAQGSLVNPAG

-4630 YGIVDRQDPNGKKII
+4630 YGIVDRQDADGKKII

-4664 DAAHIRPAVFDRL
+4664 DSEHIRPAVFDRL
-4677 DSGNNND
+4677 DSGDPNN
-4684 KSTTSAFSTLRGLDS
+4684 KTTTSAFSTLRRS
-4699 GETTLYYVDGTSY
+4699 ENLYYVDGTPY
-4712 TGSDYKVQML
+4712 TGTDYKVQML

-4730 YIIATGGTGRNVTL
+4730 YITATGGTGRNVTL

-4768 DPRMNT
+4768 DPRMGN
-4774 GNPMITAQTNL
+4774 NPMIKAQTNL

-4790 VLDGGSENGVTANN
+4790 VLDGGSENGVNASN
-4804 NTRIIKADGGTN
+4804 NTRIIQADAGSGN
-4816 TPIQITLGRNA
+4816 AIQITLGRNA
-4827 TLQNAEVTGTL
+4827 TLQNAKV
-4838 ANNKADG
+4838 ND

-4856 KLAVTGGAIRNCAA
+4856 KLAVTGGAIRNCSAKN
-4870 VDGGGVYI
+4870 GGGVYI
-4878 DGGAGTF
+4878 DGGTGTF

-4895 TASGNGGGVYFN
+4895 TASDNGGGVYFN

-4941 GNNGS
+4941 GGNASGGIS

-4957 SNHADNKGGGV
+4957 SNHAAQKGGGV
-4968 FVGDANVR
+4968 FVGDDKVR

-4988 TSDISVASDKAC
+4988 TSDASLASDRAC

-5032 YVPGEDGGSG
+5032 YVPEEDGGAG

-5075 RNGMKGGRLDNPNGS
+5075 RNGMKGGRLDNPEGN

-5115 MTSYRFRLTLSGEI
+5115 MTTYRFKLTLSGEI
-5129 PNADGTK
+5129 QNADGTQ

-5145 YGDMTFTGGV
+5145 FGDMTFTGGV
-5155 ANFTLTNGQ
+5155 AYFTLTNGQ

-5175 SYRVEELLNVEEL
+5175 SYSVEELLNVEER

-5208 SGEMNTQSHFN
+5208 SGEMKTQTHFN

-5225 NLHAICKLTDQQGHL
+5225 NLHAICKLTDQLGCL

-5248 ATYVPAV
+5248 ATYIPAV

-5308 MNGRTALLTTADRN
+5308 MNGRIALLTTADRD

-5336 KITRDYTGDSMITV
+5336 KITRAFDDKSMISV
-5350 SSGSLTLG
+5350 SNGSLTLG

-5525 KNEEGTPKYLYGI
+5525 KNEEGTPKYLYGV

-5590 FDGTDWIA
+5590 FNGTDWIA
-5598 LKGNENSGKKTVSN
+5598 LTGNENLGKKTVSN

-5638 ETDSGFGEPSYV
+5638 ETDPGFGQPSYV

-5693 FGMLFLFGAF
+5693 FGMLFLFGTF

-5728 GESSGIRFP
+5728 GGSPGIRFP

-5773 IGKRARE
+5773 IGKRTRE
-5780 RILSQVILTR
+5780 RSVSLVILTR
-5790 IRGWPLARGD
+5790 IRGWPPARGD
-5800 PGDLPRCR
+5800 PEDLPRCR
-5808 NGPFPQGGIS
+5808 NGPFPEGIS

>member
-1 MLVMLSG
+1 MPAIEEGEQLVLAGLSYTWKNTAG
-8 MIGTDN
+8 
-14 VLMLVAFA
+14 
-22 DDEPVETTGE
+22 EPVG
-32 SLPAD
+32 AD
-37 DDGNVIGEET
+37 GKANSELLFTVNKALYRSDVKPGYRLDIDSAKTFGFALLVFTPDMAGET
-47 EETAAPEP
+47 E
-55 ADETEPQA
+55 
-63 AAEEEKAVPQPT
+63 
-75 ETPEITTEPGT
+75 
-86 GTEEPSE
+86 
-93 LPTEDAAG
+93 
-101 ESKSETEPEGPKDE
+101 
-115 DVPALAE
+115 VPA
-122 RKIEHIQIIPNL
+122 
-134 EMALSGQLPTDA
+134 TDTDMSTSVA
-146 SVGLKETE
+146 SYT
-154 YQFKDTL
+154 FTSDT
-161 GTLLYKGELQVFYG
+161 
-175 SGDVFQPDGIVT
+175 
-187 VEIKGELIRSAISEG
+187 
-202 RTIGLIVDERNTE
+202 
-215 AKLVKAENDTL
+215 AKLSD
-226 TFQLTKIDLFVLY
+226 VLS
-239 VKAAETEDPKKG
+239 VSGVT
-251 EEPDKESD
+251 
-259 EYVFQAET
+259 
-267 VKLTDILTALSI
+267 
-279 ELTQNNYNV
+279 LTQNNYNV

-294 VKLSAVKVNKN
+294 VQLSSAKVNKN
-305 GLAAFTLTALRSFSD
+305 SLAAFTLTALRSFSD

-367 KTVAVDDASVAE
+367 NTVAVDDASAAE

-429 QTIPASAG
+429 QTIPATVG
-437 EATVTLA
+437 GATLTFS
-444 GLLPSGAEVAV
+444 GLLPEGAEVSV
-455 TEIETPDGIEAE
+455 TTVDTPDGIEAAE
-467 DSVSFDITISGD
+467 SISFDITIGD
-479 FQPEEPITVTVS
+479 GFQPKEPIIVTVS

-545 FGILTSWMTEAFHIA
+545 FGILTSWMTEEFHIA
-560 ICGLSGLT
+560 ICGLSGLI

-625 NNGQLDHVLASNIA
+625 KNGQLDHVLASNIA

-660 RQKSV
+660 RHRSV
-665 TLDNVSLDGMMPK
+665 PLDNVSLDGMMPK
-678 DVSAEAED
+678 DISAEAED

-694 MLDGELLAA
+694 MLDGEMLAA

-724 VTINVAGVTATNAD
+724 VTINVAGVTAKNAD
-738 NIELWH
+738 IIELWH
-744 IRDDGTSEKMEGFTV
+744 IRDDGTSEKMDGFTV

-874 VGETLDDYANI
+874 VGESLNDYAKI

-893 DNTDGFTVYDL
+893 ENTDGFTVYDL

-915 TTDSFSVYAVVGTV
+915 TTDSFSVYAVIGTV

-1033 VVFHDQHDA
+1033 VVFHDQYDA

-1092 APITKPGAALNDDGD
+1092 APITTPGAALNDDGD

-1164 LPGRDGRPAMTRD
+1164 LPGRGGHPAMTRN

-1184 WYINASLDSNGE
+1184 WYINASLESNGE
-1196 VDITGATK
+1196 VDITGTTK

-1216 TDEEKGKLTAAGIT
+1216 TDEEKGKLTEAGIT
-1230 FENTAAEGETP
+1230 FENTAASGEDP

-1263 NYTVVIVKQNATDET
+1263 NYTVVIVKQNATDEAD
-1278 GINES
+1278 NDES
-1283 NKTYSYSE
+1283 NNTYSYSE
-1291 SFTLSGTIGDTLQAT
+1291 SFTLSGTIGAVLDET
-1306 DSRFEHY
+1306 DSSLYGNY
-1313 RKLNTN
+1313 RTLNTYT
-1319 GSYNALHDPD
+1319 GYNALHGTELTETDNS
-1329 LGEGDVNPYANYTLS
+1329 ENNPYANYVLS
-1344 TSRTDSGEGSSTEID
+1344 TVRTDDQNVTVAE
-1359 ANGSSIL
+1359 NGSAIL
-1366 YFRYNWITK
+1366 YFRYNWKTK
-1375 PSISDKFTLRFVDPM
+1375 PSISDKFKLRFVDPM

-1412 RVPYSETLSTYVPP
+1412 RVPYSATLSTYVPP
-1426 DPTSTVSRAGLIFN
+1426 DPTSTVSPAGLIFN

-1449 TRAIFHAGSTANDLT
+1449 TRAIFHAGSTADDLA

-1471 AIKENGVT
+1471 AIKENGVV

-1526 TQTAYRI
+1526 TQTAYRM
-1533 EEGDP
+1533 EGGDP

-1557 EYTTIRR
+1557 EYTTVRR
-1564 DYVESDSGSWYYVK
+1564 DYVESDSGSWYFVK

-1599 AYYTK
+1599 TYYTK

-1613 TFEHEE
+1613 TFEHQE

-1625 GWYEVLYDE
+1625 GWYEVLDD
-1634 NGNEIGEADSRYDFS
+1634 GTEADTSYDFS
-1649 KIVDHNI
+1649 QIVDHNI

-1708 AKAPVSYEFV
+1708 ATAPSGYEFV

-1776 AGGITESSIHYG
+1776 AGGITESSIDYG

-1811 ATVSHIVNNSEFVL
+1811 ATVSHIVNNSEFDL
-1825 SDGSTWLCMNNAT
+1825 SNGTWLCMNDAT

-1896 KSADNANF
+1896 ESAYNANF

-1926 VGSTLSWPTHDPVWT
+1926 VGSTLSWPPHDPVWT
-1941 GSESKSFLGWAT
+1941 GGGSKSFLGWTT

-1959 PYTYNTFDFSQ
+1959 HYTYNTFVFSQ

-1976 DLYALWGDAPIC
+1976 DLYALWGDAPTC
-1988 NVKVVDSS
+1988 DVKVVDSS

-2009 DNNGTP
+2009 DNDGTA

-2030 SVLATAITSDADA
+2030 SDLATAITSAA
-2043 YNNVHSTTYAFSFAT
+2043 PSPYAFSFAT

-2128 DVKPINNMDSDAP
+2128 DVTPITNMDSAAP

-2154 TIFTIS
+2154 TSFAIS
-2160 STYQPMTWLPET
+2160 HDYQPMGWLPGKISIENH
-2172 VTETINKQAIT
+2172 EPINKSSIT

-2188 IGAPGATN
+2188 IGAPDATN

-2243 ESKLYV
+2243 DSKLYV

-2294 EMPTLVFTTRDPRT
+2294 ERPTLVFTTRDPST
-2308 PYSQQLAAGDTY
+2308 LYSQQLAAGDTY

-2336 VLTPKDGFTPTVPHS
+2336 VLTPKDGFTPTVPAS
-2351 LPTVDGCNAPATT
+2351 LPTIDGCNVPATT

-2370 NSSATDSQSN
+2370 DSSATDSQSK

-2454 NKYTVPLSLGEMKSL
+2454 NKYTVPLSLGETKSL

-2489 ALIYGMDHHTSAS
+2489 ALIYGMDRHTSHS
-2502 HNDSSGDNDQITLD
+2502 HGGASGDNDQITLD
-2516 ENASLGCFKLA
+2516 KNASLGCFKLA

-2567 THPDDN
+2567 THSTDG

-2588 VYYVVENA
+2588 VYYVVEND

-2626 SHYNGMQADL
+2626 SHYDGMQADL

-2692 STQADPATP
+2692 STQANPATP

-2711 KDNGYIDPGTN
+2711 KDNGYIDPDTN
-2722 SVYSSGVT
+2722 SVYSSGIT

-2743 LQWRFVDEPAP
+2743 LQWQFVDEPAP

-2787 EPYTVT
+2787 EPYTLT

-2861 NDTLSAKTITDA
+2861 NDTQSAKTITDA
-2873 SQATET
+2873 SQAPET
-2879 DLTVTDNSTVS
+2879 DLPVTDNSTVS
-2890 VNLQANTEL
+2890 VNLQANTKL

-2939 LMDYLM
+2939 LTDYLM

-2963 ANNYNGSGTTATITR
+2963 ANNYNGSGGTATITR
-2978 KGNVTG
+2978 KDNVTG

-2998 CLYGNNVSGSAMIS
+2998 CLDGNNVSGSAMIS

-3027 LTTTTTQGEGGEVT
+3027 LTTTTATDPETGEGITVT
-3041 TTTATAGTQ
+3041 TAAAATVS
-3050 TNTSPVLKDAKGNK
+3050 NTSPTLEHASGG
-3064 NGGAIYSLKGTVNMV
+3064 NGGAIYSLMGTVNMV

-3087 ATSGGAI
+3087 AAKGGAI

-3104 GGNIQ
+3104 GGTMQ
-3109 DNSATECGAIYYAG
+3109 GNSATSGGALYYAG

-3132 TIGADGHANKAQ
+3132 VIGAEISSNSAE
-3144 NGGALYM
+3144 NGGAIYM
-3151 ASGTADITGGTIS
+3151 ASGTANITGGTIS
-3164 YNTASQSGGAIY
+3164 YNEATACGGAIY

-3181 VNVNGNSAS
+3181 VNVNGSGAS
-3190 IDHNTAAVNGGAVH
+3190 ITRNMAAVNGGAVH
-3204 METLTFKLI
+3204 METLTFKLLQ
-3213 KGSITNNSAA
+3213 GSITNNSAA
-3223 DGGAIWAGT
+3223 NGGAVWAGT

-3244 NSATGVSTTTTDPD
+3244 NSATGVRTTTTDPGA
-3258 TGVETTTTTGGSGGA
+3258 GVETTTTTGGSGGA
-3273 VYAESSAF
+3273 VYTQSSAF
-3281 VMTGGTLSSN
+3281 VMTGGTVENN

-3298 AVYAESG
+3298 GVYTESG
-3305 SINVKNSGSQVKNN
+3305 SITVKNSGSQVKNN
-3319 TATNGSGGGV
+3319 TATYGSGGGV
-3329 YAGSGSVTMSS
+3329 YAGSGSVTMSNN
-3340 SAKLYGNAATS
+3340 ANLYGNKAIK

-3364 SLNAVTIGDKTS
+3364 SLNAVTIGDTIS

-3478 EGTKDQTTV
+3478 EGAEDQTTV

-3496 RFGVYVNTNVVSNMG
+3496 RFGVYVNTNVVSYMETI
-3511 KIINDR
+3511 KNDR
-3517 TGNLTVR
+3517 TGNLAVR

-3531 LYWVRDFNVKVY
+3531 LYWVRDFTVKVY
-3543 YVASYAD
+3543 YVASYAN

-3558 YTNSFATSG
+3558 YTNNFATSG
-3567 GNFKKQL
+3567 SNFKKQL
-3574 DETPPKEDSAI
+3574 DETPPQYDSAA
-3585 SDVAADV
+3585 SEVAADL
-3592 RTKDGVNLPASAV
+3592 RTKSGVTLSATAV
-3605 FGNAFVQGSS
+3605 FGNAFVQGDSVS
-3615 ASSMSY
+3615 AMSFGD
-3621 TEYLTDIKWNT
+3621 YLTDINWNT
-3632 TDNRWEFVKRDRNSV
+3632 ANNRWEFVKRDGNSV

-3664 PYYLSIENNAK
+3664 PYYLSIENNAR
-3675 DDSNH
+3675 DESGH
-3680 GLTLDISALTVT
+3680 GLTLVISGLNVT
-3692 VNGTAQSVIDNY
+3692 VNGTAQRVIDNY

-3719 PVQASDLVLAYGES
+3719 PVKASDLVLKSGES

-3758 ANSSNNV
+3758 DNSSNNV
-3765 PASGTVEY
+3765 LASGTVEY
-3773 KQRVTPDSTPTQTGT
+3773 KQRETTNSEPTPLATGSVTANSVSVSGEK
-3788 GNVDASAAFAVN
+3788 AK
-3800 GTTPSTAGQTHQLIF
+3800 TPSAVGQTHELIF

-3861 FNSPRQANDFIMAHH
+3861 FSSPKQANDFIMAHR

-3903 SLSTGNDLVRNITF
+3903 SLTTGGGLVRDITF

-3935 GTGTH
+3935 GTGTK

-3949 GNLSSFIAAPNGTLS
+3949 GNLSSFIAAPNGTLTS
-3964 GGDYVDKL
+3964 GDYVDTLK
-3972 TVKNL
+3972 VQNL
-3977 IFDGKNFGGDTIEG
+3977 IFDGKSFGGKNIDH
-3991 GIIKTKGW
+3991 GIIDTNGW
-3999 NVEISNADFRN
+3999 NVEIDHCDFNN
-4010 CRARYGGGIFIES
+4010 CQAKYGGGVFIKS
-4023 VWPKKDDQTPYGHL
+4023 VTPKTGNLTPYGSL
-4037 TVTDSHFTNCQS
+4037 KVRNCNFSNCQS
-4049 LEGTDKFGGG
+4049 LENTDKYGGG
-4059 GIWTSMR
+4059 ALWTSMKN
-4066 EMTLT
+4066 LT
-4071 GCSFDSCR
+4071 VENSNFTSCYASQQGGALFHYLGGNYESSTTIDGCTFEGCSAGAAAGSMESGAKTVTVQNTTFR
-4079 GDATIGNSKNAQGGG
+4079 NSTSNVKNGG
-4094 AFHFVA
+4094 AL
-4100 NINVNI
+4100 NVWALDQ
-4106 ETKSTVT
+4106 EKPTAECHVYLT
-4113 NCTFENCSANAGGSM
+4113 NCTFENCYALNGS
-4128 ECGAKTVRITGCI
+4128 GT
-4141 FRNSTAKTKNS
+4141 
-4152 GAFNVWV
+4152 
-4159 YDSSNSSNKSY
+4159 
-4170 VYVDNCTFENCYCI
+4170 
-4184 TVSNGN
+4184 N
-4190 GNGGAFRSTA
+4190 GNGGAMRSTA
-4200 TYNTVTNCTFTNT
+4200 TYNTITDCKFINNI
-4213 TGAKGGA
+4213 GNDGGA
-4220 INITND
+4220 INIYNSN
-4226 KAVDTFVSGC
+4226 AVDTVVSGC
-4236 SFNGCTAVQEGGAIY
+4236 SFTGCSARYRGGAIY
-4251 CMSKTLTIDSVNH
+4251 CVSKTLTIDAINH
-4264 DSESGGYN
+4264 EINAATPDNTS
-4272 QQTLNDTLIRNCTA
+4272 IRNCTA
-4286 VNEGGAVYHG
+4286 SNEGGGVYHG
-4296 NKNTAAIFSVTN
+4296 NSITGSTLTVKDT
-4308 ATIDTCY
+4308 TIDTC
-4315 SSTKG
+4315 SSTTKA
-4320 GGGVYTMAPKVSI
+4320 GGGVYTTALTASF
-4333 TDSIVQNCS
+4333 TNSTVQNCS
-4342 TLAENQNGG
+4342 TIAANQNGG
-4351 GMYLE
+4351 GVWHSGSQM
-4356 RSTNTILSGTVIQN
+4356 TLSGTTIQN
-4370 CTATDF
+4370 CMATGL
-4376 GGGVFQGE
+4376 GGGVYQGSG
-4384 YYENNTLKTVNGSF
+4384 TKDFLKVENGS
-4398 TITNGSSISGNNAQG
+4398 IISGNIAKG
-4413 TVEATSNNVTY
+4413 KDGSNN
-4424 QVSGGG
+4424 SGGG
-4430 IYTRAKTFTLQ
+4430 IYTNTKLFTLQ
-4441 NSSVTDNQGLGS
+4441 DSSVMDNQAAGN

-4459 NYNGNDGSMTVDGA
+4459 NYNGGEGSMTVDGA

-4478 ICGGYGGG
+4478 IGGGMGGG
-4486 LFTLTNM
+4486 LYTLTHM
-4493 TLKGITTITGNRLTT
+4493 TLKGLTTVTGNRLTT
-4508 YSDTA
+4508 DASTA
-4513 ENAAGVYLRNG
+4513 NNAAGVYLRNG
-4524 VTLSLGVAGHT
+4524 VTLSLGAADHT
-4535 GTTVNGVT
+4535 PTEVNGET
-4543 TYPDTFDITG
+4543 IYPDRFNITG

-4562 DLRLPDGTVNGEI
+4562 DLRLPDTTSGEI
-4575 VNANNVKVYCGIGGE
+4575 VNANSVKVYCGIGGE
-4590 IRVVNAKKKLT
+4590 VRVVNAKKKLT
-4601 QFGTAQGLLVNPAG
+4601 QFGTAQGTLVNPAG

-4630 YGIVDRQDPNGKKII
+4630 YGIVDRQDTTGKKII

-4664 DAAHIRPAVFDRL
+4664 DSEHIRPAVFDRL
-4677 DSGNNND
+4677 DSGNTSD
-4684 KSTTSAFSTLRGLDS
+4684 ITTTSAFSTLRRS
-4699 GETTLYYVDGTSY
+4699 ENLYYVDGTLY
-4712 TGSDYKVQML
+4712 TGTDYKVQML

-4730 YIIATGGTGRNVTL
+4730 FITATGGTGRNVTL

-4768 DPRMNT
+4768 DPLMKT
-4774 GNPMITAQTNL
+4774 GKPMITAQTNL

-4790 VLDGGSENGVTANN
+4790 VLDGGSENGVTANT
-4804 NTRIIKADGGTN
+4804 NTRIIHADAGSGN
-4816 TPIQITLGRNA
+4816 AIQITLGRNA
-4827 TLQNAEVTGTL
+4827 TLQNAVVSG
-4838 ANNKADG
+4838 N
-4845 KGGGVYLNNGA
+4845 GGGVYLNNGA

-4907 KGTLTNDGS
+4907 KGTLTADGS

-4929 CSAQNG
+4929 CTAESGSG

-4941 GNNGS
+4941 GGNGS

-4957 SNHADNKGGGV
+4957 SNHADNKGGGI
-4968 FVGDANVR
+4968 FVGDATVR

-4988 TSDISVASDKAC
+4988 TSGVSVAADKAC
-5000 NVEMDQTFDRS
+5000 NLEMDQTFTRTE
-5011 ALNPSTVIVSS
+5011 LNPGTVIVSS

-5042 ALSTLYD
+5042 ALTTLYD

-5070 YFLND
+5070 YFFND
-5075 RNGMKGGRLDNPNGS
+5075 RNGMKGGRLDNPEGN

-5115 MTSYRFRLTLSGEI
+5115 MTTYRFKLTLSGEI
-5129 PNADGTK
+5129 PNANGTQ

-5175 SYRVEELLNVEEL
+5175 SYTVEELLNVEEL
-5188 AHFHTSVENWDGTV
+5188 AHFYTSVENWDGTV
-5202 SSLTSV
+5202 SSLTTV
-5208 SGEMNTQSHFN
+5208 SGEMKTQTHFN

-5225 NLHAICKLTDQQGHL
+5225 NLHAICKLTNQQGRL

-5268 GNDNHWF
+5268 GNDNHWLY
-5275 SLGDDGQYYNDN
+5275 LGDDGQYYNDN

-5294 MLVPECELEDMASL
+5294 MLVAECELEDMASL

-5322 ADDGFPYVGGDTTA
+5322 ADDGFPYVGSDTTA
-5336 KITRDYTGDSMITV
+5336 KITRAFDDKSMISV
-5350 SSGSLTLG
+5350 SNGSLTLG
-5358 NITLDGDGTGHPVS
+5358 NITLDGDGNHHTATA
-5372 CNGDILNIAPGSSL
+5372 NGGIVNVASGSSL
-5386 TVGTGATLKNATTS
+5386 TVGTGAALQNSTTS
-5400 GNGAAVY
+5400 GDGAGVY
-5407 LAQGSTM
+5407 LAEGAAM

-5426 KTGAV
+5426 KTNA
-5431 SGTPK
+5431 SLGTEPK
-5436 NGNDATFYSGTT
+5436 NGGDASYYSGSS
-5448 APQDIYLAGYT
+5448 AKQDIYIAGYSSTDATSLYVTGNLT
-5459 GTTANS
+5459 GTA
-5465 LVVTG
+5465 
-5470 DIDVGTIGQGSITVW
+5470 GSIWVW
-5485 AAENPHYVQNR
+5485 ASDDPHYKQSK
-5496 QFAVMSG
+5496 QFAVMQG
-5503 GTWTGLDAFRNA
+5503 GTYTGLNVFRNA
-5515 QPDTTTENPL
+5515 RTDSDTENPL
-5525 KNEEGTPKYLYGI
+5525 RGTPLYLYGVSHGS
-5538 ARDGK
+5538 DGK
-5543 VFWSGSMDLTVSKTV
+5543 VYWSGGANLTITKTV
-5558 TGELADPTESFN
+5558 TGDMGDTTKAFT
-5570 FTVTFTG
+5570 FTVTG
-5577 LDDGYKCDFAIYG
+5577 LPSGESYSYTMQYTT
-5590 FDGTDWIA
+5590 DGTTWTDITGGTGTLTSSANTFTLKHRQRVIIEA
-5598 LKGNENSGKKTVSN
+5598 LPLNTA
-5612 GTITFSLTHNQKI
+5612 L
-5625 VISVPRGVNVTIT
+5625 TIT
-5638 ETDSGFGEPSYV
+5638 ESNENYTTTWQLGSETATTGNSK
-5650 IDSAPSVS
+5650 
-5658 GSVTGAV
+5658 SVTLTADATLAV
-5665 AMNTDTSV
+5665 
-5673 AFTNH
+5673 TNNL
-5678 FPAVAPTGVFSNTTP
+5678 PAVAPTGVFSNTTP

-5703 LAAWLFFSW
+5703 LAAWLFFGW
-5712 LIKKRHCKDD
+5712 LIKKRRREDD

-5728 GESSGIRFP
+5728 GGSPGIRFP

-5745 PPDARAAAPPGKAPV
+5745 PPEARAAAPPGGFQPAFLCSLAP
-5760 GDGPYGQSRAARE
+5760 GKQKRTERSYEPADRTGLTARE

-5790 IRGWPLARGD
+5790 IRGWLRSKGD
-5800 PGDLPRCR
+5800 PENLPRCR